1 MRSSGALGA
10 LLPFTLNSLLGGVT
24 QPPPSLALRG
34 DRFRPLSPQ
43 ELSPDQQALVR
54 ALLDGPRGSLE
65 GPFNLLLRTPEL
77 GGRVQQLG
85 EVLRFRLALPAR
97 LRELAILLT
106 ARWWRCSFAWEL
118 HRHLALEAG
127 LEATLIEALRTD
139 RPLPPL
145 QADEQVVIEAAM
157 ELRQQRRLSDATF
170 AAASALL
177 GEPGLVELVAV
188 FGYYDLVAM
197 LLNVDR
203 YPLPPGV
210 DDPFPEP
217 VAGSPRLP
225 EG

>member
-1 MRSSGALGA
+1 MTQ
-10 LLPFTLNSLLGGVT
+10 LPLSF
-24 QPPPSLALRG
+24 ALRG
-34 DRFRPLSPQ
+34 DRFRPLTPQ
-43 ELSPDQQALVR
+43 ELSPEQQALVR
-54 ALLDGPRGSLE
+54 ALLEGPRGSLE
-65 GPFNLLLRTPEL
+65 GPFNVLLRSPEL

-85 EVLRFRLALPAR
+85 EVLRFRSALPAR

-139 RPLPPL
+139 RPLPPHK
-145 QADEQVVIEAAM
+145 ADEQVVITASR

-170 AAASALL
+170 AAASAQL

-210 DDPFPEP
+210 EDPFPAQLGDSP
-217 VAGSPRLP
+217 GLPAG
-225 EG
+225 